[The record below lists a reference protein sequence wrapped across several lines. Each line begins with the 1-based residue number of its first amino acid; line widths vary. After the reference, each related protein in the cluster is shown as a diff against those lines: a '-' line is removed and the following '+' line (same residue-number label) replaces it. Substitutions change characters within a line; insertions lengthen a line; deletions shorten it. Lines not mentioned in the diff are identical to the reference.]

1 MTVNLSPTTLP
12 TPLTTITQSSSGS
25 NASTPSIADLA
36 NEFTSLLANFAATQS
51 NAVTS
56 SAQTASGPSTT
67 TPSSGS
73 SATTPSAGGQTG
85 NLAPGVAA
93 FLFVSQTTTSPAP
106 AQSSQPPLFASTD
119 TDGNGL
125 ISQQEFVDK
134 FGANGNQSA
143 ASQLFNVLDKNGD
156 SQIDGTELASSN
168 ANATT
173 GGRRPALRQ
182 HRAAPPGVPA
192 ACSNC
197 CLGCRPRAF
206 RDRQACRSSLV
217 WTPTEMGFSANP
229 NFRQRMA
236 PITFKP
242 LPHSRPLTRTM
253 PGPLRGLSLT
263 RRNLPCLRDLQHRR
277 TGPRQRQP
285 SLRS

>member
-51 NAVTS
+51 NAATT

-73 SATTPSAGGQTG
+73 SATTPSAGSQTG

-156 SQIDGTELASSN
+156 SEIDGTELASSN
-168 ANATT
+168 SNATT
-173 GGRRPALRQ
+173 GGSQTTGAQ
-182 HRAAPPGVPA
+182 AAPGSASWSP
-192 ACSNC
+192 
-197 CLGCRPRAF
+197 
-206 RDRQACRSSLV
+206 SSLFQLLPGMQASSIPGSPKLAALHSSGHQRGWASQPIRIFGSV
-217 WTPTEMGFSANP
+217 W
-229 NFRQRMA
+229 
-236 PITFKP
+236 
-242 LPHSRPLTRTM
+242 
-253 PGPLRGLSLT
+253 
-263 RRNLPCLRDLQHRR
+263 LQ
-277 TGPRQRQP
+277 
-285 SLRS
+285 